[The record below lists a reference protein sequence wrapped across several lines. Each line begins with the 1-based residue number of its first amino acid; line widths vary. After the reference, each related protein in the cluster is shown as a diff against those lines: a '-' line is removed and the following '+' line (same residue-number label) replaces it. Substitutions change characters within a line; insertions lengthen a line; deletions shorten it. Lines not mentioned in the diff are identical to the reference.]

1 MSRRQRAAVAAKTVK
16 LLEDGGYIA
25 PSGRRVDLR
34 ANVQAAVAGTRLYL
48 PDELSLQAAEPMAGL
63 ETSIQV
69 TGESTLAATRRLA
82 ATTDG
87 EVGALNFASAHH
99 PGGGFLSGASAQE
112 ESLAR
117 ALGLYA
123 CLQAAPD
130 FYRYHHANRDPLY
143 SDRVVYSPSV
153 PVFRDDAGVLLEEPY
168 RVAILTAAAPNA
180 GVLLEREPSR
190 LAQVRGRL
198 GVTQRQGAGGRASP
212 RPPGVGA
219 WCLGVRG
226 VRQRSRGHG
235 CGVRRA
241 PARRRVHGTLRPGAV
256 RGAGSHTGS
265 ADPQGLRPHLRVG
278 AQSDRHCGRPM
289 ALLEQPR

>member
-1 MSRRQRAAVAAKTVK
+1 MSRQQRAAVAAETMK

-34 ANVQAAVAGTRLYL
+34 ANVEAAVARTRLYL
-48 PDELSLQAAEPMAGL
+48 PDELSLWTAEPARL

-117 ALGLYA
+117 ASGLYA

-168 RVAILTAAAPNA
+168 QVAILTAAAPNA
-180 GVLLEREPSR
+180 GVLLEREPSPM
-190 LAQVRGRL
+190 AQVRAAL
-198 GVTQRQGAGGRASP
+198 GSRSAKVLTAAHRHGHQ
-212 RPPGVGA
+212 VLVLGA
-219 WCLGVRG
+219 W
-226 VRQRSRGHG
+226 G
-235 CGVRRA
+235 CGVFGNDPEDTAAAFAEHLLGGAFTGRFALVLFAVLDPTPGRRIQKA
-241 PARRRVHGTLRPGAV
+241 FARIFG
-256 RGAGSHTGS
+256 
-265 ADPQGLRPHLRVG
+265 
-278 AQSDRHCGRPM
+278 
-289 ALLEQPR
+289 

>member
-1 MSRRQRAAVAAKTVK
+1 MSREQRAAVAAETVRI
-16 LLEDGGYIA
+16 LRDGDYIA

-34 ANVQAAVAGTRLYL
+34 ADIETAVAGTRLYL
-48 PDELSLQAAEPMAGL
+48 PDELSLQAAEPAAGL
-63 ETSIQV
+63 ETSIEV

-117 ALGLYA
+117 ASGLYA
-123 CLQAAPD
+123 CLQAAPG

-153 PVFRDDAGVLLEEPY
+153 PVFRNDAGVLLQKPY

-180 GVLLEREPSR
+180 GVLLEREPGR
-190 LAQVRGRL
+190 LAEVRAALWARSAKVLATAHRHGHRVL
-198 GVTQRQGAGGRASP
+198 VL
-212 RPPGVGA
+212 GA
-219 WCLGVRG
+219 W
-226 VRQRSRGHG
+226 G
-235 CGVRRA
+235 CGVFGNDPEDMAAAFAEHLLGGAFTGRFARVLFAVLDPTPSRRIQKA
-241 PARRRVHGTLRPGAV
+241 FARTFG
-256 RGAGSHTGS
+256 
-265 ADPQGLRPHLRVG
+265 
-278 AQSDRHCGRPM
+278 
-289 ALLEQPR
+289 

>member
-1 MSRRQRAAVAAKTVK
+1 MSRQQRAAVAAETVK
-16 LLEDGGYIA
+16 ILGDGGYVA

-34 ANVQAAVAGTRLYL
+34 ADVQAAVAGTRLYL
-48 PDELSLQAAEPMAGL
+48 PSELLLQAGEPMAGL

-82 ATTDG
+82 ASADG

-99 PGGGFLSGASAQE
+99 PGGGFLSGAAAQE

-117 ALGLYA
+117 ASGLYA
-123 CLQAAPD
+123 CLRAAPD
-130 FYRYHHANRDPLY
+130 FYRSHRANRDPLY

-190 LAQVRGRL
+190 MAQVRAALRSRSAKVLAAAHHHGHREL
-198 GVTQRQGAGGRASP
+198 VL
-212 RPPGVGA
+212 GA
-219 WCLGVRG
+219 W
-226 VRQRSRGHG
+226 G
-235 CGVRRA
+235 CGVFGNDPEGMAALFAEHLLGGVFTGRFAQVLFAVLDPTPGRRIHKA
-241 PARRRVHGTLRPGAV
+241 FARTFG
-256 RGAGSHTGS
+256 
-265 ADPQGLRPHLRVG
+265 
-278 AQSDRHCGRPM
+278 
-289 ALLEQPR
+289 

>member
-1 MSRRQRAAVAAKTVK
+1 MSRQQRAAVAAETVK
-16 LLEDGGYIA
+16 LLGDGGYVA

-34 ANVQAAVAGTRLYL
+34 ADVQAAVARTRLYL
-48 PDELSLQAAEPMAGL
+48 PSELLLQAAEPMAGL

-82 ATTDG
+82 ASADG
-87 EVGALNFASAHH
+87 EVGALNFASARH

-117 ALGLYA
+117 ASALYA

-130 FYRYHHANRDPLY
+130 FYRYHHATRDPLY

-190 LAQVRGRL
+190 LAQVRAAL
-198 GVTQRQGAGGRASP
+198 GSRSAKVLAVAHRHGHR
-212 RPPGVGA
+212 VLVLGA
-219 WCLGVRG
+219 W
-226 VRQRSRGHG
+226 G
-235 CGVRRA
+235 CGVFGNDPEGMAAVFAEHLLGGVFTGRFALVLFAVLDPTPGRRIHKA
-241 PARRRVHGTLRPGAV
+241 FARTFG
-256 RGAGSHTGS
+256 
-265 ADPQGLRPHLRVG
+265 
-278 AQSDRHCGRPM
+278 
-289 ALLEQPR
+289 